1 MNGMETENNL
11 KKFSDVE
18 HCPVRNVI
26 ACFSSK
32 WAILILF
39 VLAERPPMRFNAVG
53 RAISDISPKVLTA
66 TLKGLESR
74 GLVSREIYPEV
85 PPRVE
90 YSLTPLGR
98 SLVAAFAPLMQWATE
113 NFSAVTRTR

>member
-74 GLVSREIYPEV
+74 GLVSREIYP
-85 PPRVE
+85 
-90 YSLTPLGR
+90 
-98 SLVAAFAPLMQWATE
+98 
-113 NFSAVTRTR
+113 

>member
-11 KKFSDVE
+11 KRFSDVE

-32 WAILILF
+32 WAILVLF
-39 VLAERPPMRFNAVG
+39 VLSERSPMRFNAVG

-66 TLKGLESR
+66 T
-74 GLVSREIYPEV
+74 LVSREIYPEV

-113 NFSAVTRTR
+113 NFSAVTRSR